1 MAMSDSS
8 ATQHARIFLP
18 RDKHGRFVARPGATP
33 RPARVSPLRS
43 RDASGRARSL
53 PLRDARGRFV
63 AFSTTSAPSWYVFCA
78 DGYRIPGGDE
88 ARATA
93 IDARP
98 ALESQPL
105 PAARAMHRRRPAI
118 QWDEIATWLL
128 IATFVVV
135 VGWHMLHLQL
145 PNR

>member
-1 MAMSDSS
+1 MTDSS
-8 ATQHARIFLP
+8 ATQRARIVPP
-18 RDKHGRFVARPGATP
+18 RDERGRFVARPGATP
-33 RPARVSPLRS
+33 RPARVSPPRS
-43 RDASGRARSL
+43 RDASGRVRSL
-53 PLRDARGRFV
+53 PSRDARGRFV

-78 DGYRIPGGDE
+78 DGYRIPGNDE
-88 ARATA
+88 VHAKA
-93 IDARP
+93 IDARLAP
-98 ALESQPL
+98 QSQPL
-105 PAARAMHRRRPAI
+105 PPARVMRRRRLAM